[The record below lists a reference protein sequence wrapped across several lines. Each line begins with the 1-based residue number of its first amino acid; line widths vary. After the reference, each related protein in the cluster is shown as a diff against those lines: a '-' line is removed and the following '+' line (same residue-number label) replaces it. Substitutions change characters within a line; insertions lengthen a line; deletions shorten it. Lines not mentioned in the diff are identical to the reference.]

1 MCYYMYTHTYID
13 GAQVSTIQ
21 KFHSYLIAQRC
32 PFFPG
37 QVHRR
42 EYLWDNAA
50 NNAAPSSN
58 KDPLDND
65 SGQRTSLGDGLART
79 LAYVRGRDMLC
90 QSLSRFSRFLLCLFH
105 FLFLSSCPT
114 FFSLCLSFSPS
125 PSLSFLSLPLHL
137 LSSFFLP
144 LLTLCLHLFFFFIYI
159 FVLVS
164 LSHAPLPR
172 YVKFSDVCF
181 PKRHLFYSLRCVTG
195 KINIH

>member
-13 GAQVSTIQ
+13 GAQASTIQ
-21 KFHSYLIAQRC
+21 KFHSYLIAQHC

-114 FFSLCLSFSPS
+114 FFSLCLAFSPI
-125 PSLSFLSLPLHL
+125 SLSFFS
-137 LSSFFLP
+137 LSSSSSSLLFLP
-144 LLTLCLHLFFFFIYI
+144 PPSDPLSPFFFFIYI

-164 LSHAPLPR
+164 LSHAPLPL
-172 YVKFSDVCF
+172 C
-181 PKRHLFYSLRCVTG
+181 
-195 KINIH
+195 

>member
-21 KFHSYLIAQRC
+21 KFHSYLIAQHC

-144 LLTLCLHLFFFFIYI
+144 LLTLCLHFFSLFT
-159 FVLVS
+159 S
-164 LSHAPLPR
+164 LSLSPFLTLLFPVMLNSQMFA
-172 YVKFSDVCF
+172 FQSDTCF
-181 PKRHLFYSLRCVTG
+181 TVSVAWQGR
-195 KINIH
+195 